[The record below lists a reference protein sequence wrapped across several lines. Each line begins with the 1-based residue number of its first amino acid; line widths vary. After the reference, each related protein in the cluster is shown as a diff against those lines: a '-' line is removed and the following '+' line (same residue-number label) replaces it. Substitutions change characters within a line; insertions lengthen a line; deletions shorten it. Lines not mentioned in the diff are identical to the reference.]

1 MIEKGKIVI
10 ANRERNSNIKNK
22 IINALETLNY
32 EISTEYHS
40 FKPAREEI
48 DSFLKTL
55 SGFKE
60 EHKNIIRKK
69 LESEDKYYIIFAD
82 KK

>member
-1 MIEKGKIVI
+1 MKKEKSI

-32 EISTEYHS
+32 EISKEYHS
-40 FKPAREEI
+40 FKPSKEEI

-55 SGFKE
+55 SSFKE
-60 EHKNIIRKK
+60 EHKNVIRKK